1 MRNNTYII
9 ISTPIIIIVSVIYG
23 LIVKNGFVGFG
34 IDYYHAYAKSN
45 VVASTIYDTVGWS
58 LTTLS
63 ILDYHIGTF
72 LTPFIISFASGI
84 LLKYFFK
91 VNNLNSLL
99 IFLIVFTFFLFS
111 WPLVISSNNAMRQGL
126 MMSFVFL
133 SLVSFSNQKFILG
146 FLLMTVAAVTHKSG
160 VGFLFNL
167 FYLIGYKLVYEKNF
181 VINRK
186 IIFLFGLL
194 YFLLFLTICLTVTRY
209 YGRFDTNKVISLDFR
224 ILNLII
230 NFIYIVYFTYN
241 FKLLKNYTY
250 LFLYFFSFAAVAV
263 ISSGLNWE
271 YERYNMVMIPAYIFA
286 FTHCFAKNSKYI
298 YLITVASILFILT
311 LITGMYDLGVG
322 VWSKDL

>member
-133 SLVSFSNQKFILG
+133 SLVSFSNQKFIFSQNLG
-146 FLLMTVAAVTHKSG
+146 KIGPLESKIVFLCPHP
-160 VGFLFNL
+160 
-167 FYLIGYKLVYEKNF
+167 
-181 VINRK
+181 
-186 IIFLFGLL
+186 
-194 YFLLFLTICLTVTRY
+194 
-209 YGRFDTNKVISLDFR
+209 
-224 ILNLII
+224 
-230 NFIYIVYFTYN
+230 TY
-241 FKLLKNYTY
+241 
-250 LFLYFFSFAAVAV
+250 
-263 ISSGLNWE
+263 
-271 YERYNMVMIPAYIFA
+271 
-286 FTHCFAKNSKYI
+286 
-298 YLITVASILFILT
+298 
-311 LITGMYDLGVG
+311 
-322 VWSKDL
+322 